1 MTHRRKLLNMLLT
14 STLLAVMVAAAA
26 MPASANGE
34 GGSHPGLGPNTR
46 FYTPKPNPDA
56 IRQIARLLVHRQRAD
71 AKLITQMIA
80 TPQAVWVTGGT
91 PQGVKQEVKKVVT
104 LATVLHT
111 VPILVAY
118 NIPFRDCAQFSGGG
132 ATTMAEYNAW
142 IDAFAAGIGNAKVVV
157 ILEPD
162 GLGII
167 PWYKQFRGTD
177 AEAGSY
183 EWCQPAEANEATAAD
198 ERFAMLN
205 YAVDALKAKPNTIVY
220 LDGTHSSWLGSGDAA
235 HRLIQAGVELADG
248 FFLNVSNYRF
258 TEHLQKYG
266 QWISDCIYLS
276 QHSWWQVQWCASQ
289 YFPANPNDFSTWG
302 LSDAA
307 YDQAFADTGLTR
319 DPAVQAH
326 FVIDTSRNGQGPW
339 TPTTSYP
346 DAQDWCNPPGRGLGL
361 KPTANTGNDLID
373 AYLWVKIPGE
383 SDGECTRGLGPG
395 GTTVDPE
402 WGIVDPGA
410 GDWFDEMALQLVHN
424 ANPPLP

>member
-1 MTHRRKLLNMLLT
+1 
-14 STLLAVMVAAAA
+14 MVTTAA

-34 GGSHPGLGPNTR
+34 GGSQPGLGPNTR

-80 TPQAVWVTGGT
+80 TPQEVWVTGGT

-118 NIPFRDCAQFSGGG
+118 NIPFRDCAQFSAGG

-198 ERFAMLN
+198 ERFAMLH

-266 QWISDCIYLS
+266 QWVSDCIYLS
-276 QHSWWQVQWCASQ
+276 QHSGWPVQWCASQ
-289 YFPANPNDFSTWG
+289 YFPANPSDFSTWE

-319 DPAVQAH
+319 DPSVQAH

-361 KPTANTGNDLID
+361 QPTANTGNDLLD

-383 SDGECTRGLGPG
+383 SDGACTRGLGPS

-410 GDWFDEMALQLVHN
+410 GDWFDAMALQLVHN
-424 ANPPLP
+424 ATPPLP